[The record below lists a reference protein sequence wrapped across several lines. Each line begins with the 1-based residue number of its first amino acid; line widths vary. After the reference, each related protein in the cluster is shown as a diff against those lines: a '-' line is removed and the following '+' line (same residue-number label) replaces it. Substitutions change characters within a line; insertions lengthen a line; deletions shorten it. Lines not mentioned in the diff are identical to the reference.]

1 MLYSKELSSNLS
13 DELLQIDPQILKI
26 DPQMMKIYQKPYKLL
41 TTQEKELCYQT
52 FKNLSFFY
60 KLLIENED
68 GELMFRTII
77 KRMTIK
83 ILKPGEAIFRAR
95 EPISSMIFLL
105 EGKIIVY
112 KSPSRY
118 HLNSETK
125 LNNYDKLVNTFK
137 NVIST
142 EINKVFDRYIE
153 KGEQYGLEDIK
164 KLKREVTTEAKTFS
178 VIGELSVSDYIL
190 IFEKT
195 KFLEKNDIATF
206 IGKLKMFKSVSNSDA
221 VRNIYHIISK
231 RNCKKGE
238 ILCKKGDPFTN
249 LYLIK
254 SGSFQISFKSN
265 IKIFNDFDLTSF
277 DDKKTIK
284 RFPSC
289 ISKYEIKDSYND
301 FYEYKIIN
309 CGRREIIG
317 DIEYAYSS
325 NKYYFD
331 VRCEVDNSLLLA
343 IPIDKFEQIALNKL
357 KRCLIESGHE
367 QKEYFN
373 KRVNEIREINKRRDD
388 KKNKYKTLIVQ
399 KINKNKGKIIQEI
412 EKKEAVI
419 DLVNAKKIEFIKKPK
434 NFFFTEDS
442 MNHIPNV
449 NNINFNFSIAQT
461 NYSSIPT
468 ETNYNSSSKGKH
480 RTLKSFYS
488 IKKQNHNSSINTN
501 HSSSHSFNYKS
512 PLLKNQ
518 MLSHLNDFSYLNMEI
533 NNKSMKEQK
542 EKQEKKI
549 EMKKSIIYEPNKHNF
564 SNCFET
570 SKDFFLK
577 NNTSI
582 LNKSINKIFMNMDG
596 KK

>member
-1 MLYSKELSSNLS
+1 MLYSQDLSSNLS
-13 DELLQIDPQILKI
+13 DETLKI

-41 TTQEKELCYQT
+41 TTQEKDLCYQT
-52 FKNLSFFY
+52 FKNLSFFH
-60 KLLIENED
+60 KLLIENEY
-68 GELMFRTII
+68 GELIFRTII

-83 ILKPGEAIFRAR
+83 ILKPGEVIFRVR

-112 KSPSRY
+112 KPPPQYNSNGKKT
-118 HLNSETK
+118 LNFYKK
-125 LNNYDKLVNTFK
+125 LINSLK
-137 NVIST
+137 NVISS
-142 EINKVFDRYIE
+142 EINKVFDRFIE

-164 KLKREVTTEAKTFS
+164 KEKREVLTETKTFC
-178 VIGELSVSDYIL
+178 VIGELSISDYIL

-195 KFLEKNDIATF
+195 KFLEKNDMIAF
-206 IGKLKMFKSVSNSDA
+206 IGKMKMFKSVSNSDA
-221 VRNIYHIISK
+221 LRNIYHIINK

-238 ILCKKGDPFTN
+238 ILCKRGDPFTN

-265 IKIFNDFDLTSF
+265 ITIFNDFDLTSF
-277 DDKKTIK
+277 DDKNTIN

-331 VRCEVDNSLLLA
+331 VKCEVDNSLLLE
-343 IPIDKFEQIALNKL
+343 IPINKFEQIALHKL
-357 KRCLIESGHE
+357 KKCLIESGQE
-367 QKEYFN
+367 QIKYYN
-373 KRVNEIREINKRRDD
+373 KRINEIREINKKRED
-388 KKNKYKTLIVQ
+388 KKNKYKILISQ

-412 EKKEAVI
+412 EKKEKEA
-419 DLVNAKKIEFIKKPK
+419 LLNLPNTKNIEFVKKPK
-434 NFFFTEDS
+434 NLIFTEDN
-442 MNHIPNV
+442 MNHIPIV
-449 NNINFNFSIAQT
+449 NFNLSVEPT
-461 NYSSIPT
+461 NYSSVPT
-468 ETNYNSSSKGKH
+468 ETNFNSSSKGKH
-480 RTLKSFYS
+480 RTLNSFYS
-488 IKKQNHNSSINTN
+488 IKKHNHNSSINTN
-501 HSSSHSFNYKS
+501 NSSSISNLNYKS
-512 PLLKNQ
+512 PNFKNQ
-518 MLSHLNDFSYLNMEI
+518 MLSRLNNSLFLNIEI
-533 NNKSMKEQK
+533 NSKIMQDQK
-542 EKQEKKI
+542 EKEEKKKDI
-549 EMKKSIIYEPNKHNF
+549 KKSLIYESNKNNY

-582 LNKSINKIFMNMDG
+582 LSKNINKIFMNMDG

>member
-164 KLKREVTTEAKTFS
+164 KLKREALVETKTFC

-195 KFLEKNDIATF
+195 KFLEKNDILTF
-206 IGKLKMFKSVSNSDA
+206 IGKMKMFKSIFNSEA
-221 VRNIYHIISK
+221 LRNIYHIIK
-231 RNCKKGE
+231 KKICKKGE
-238 ILCKKGDPFTN
+238 ILCNKGEPFTN

-254 SGSFQISFKSN
+254 SGSFQISYKTN
-265 IKIFNDFDLTSF
+265 VKIFNEFDLTSF
-277 DDKKTIK
+277 DDKNKIN

-289 ISKYEIKDSYND
+289 ISKYEIKNSYND
-301 FYEYKIIN
+301 INEYKIIN

-317 DIEYAYSS
+317 VIEYAYSS
-325 NKYYFD
+325 NKYYFE
-331 VRCEVDNSLLLA
+331 VKCEVDNSLLLE
-343 IPIDKFEQIALNKL
+343 IPINKLEKIALPKL
-357 KRCLIESGHE
+357 KKCLIESGRE
-367 QKEYFN
+367 QKNYYN
-373 KRVNEIREINKRRDD
+373 KRINEIREVNKKRED
-388 KKNKYKTLIVQ
+388 KKNKYKVLIIQ
-399 KINKNKGKIIQEI
+399 KINKNKGKIIEEI
-412 EKKEAVI
+412 EKKELLP
-419 DLVNAKKIEFIKKPK
+419 DLSNSKKMNIIKTKK
-434 NFFFTEDS
+434 NLIFTEDN
-442 MNHIPNV
+442 MKKVP
-449 NNINFNFSIAQT
+449 NINFNCSVTQT
-461 NYSSIPT
+461 NYSSIPS
-468 ETNYNSSSKGKH
+468 EINYNNNSNIKNQS
-480 RTLKSFYS
+480 LKSFYS
-488 IKKQNHNSSINTN
+488 IKKHNHNLSANTK
-501 HSSSHSFNYKS
+501 HSSSRSINYKS
-512 PLLKNQ
+512 PK
-518 MLSHLNDFSYLNMEI
+518 LNNKMQNYFNDILFINEEI
-533 NNKSMKEQK
+533 NNRIIQVKK
-542 EKQEKKI
+542 EKEKKKI
-549 EMKKSIIYEPNKHNF
+549 DIKKSLLYESNKHNF

-582 LNKSINKIFMNMDG
+582 LDKKINKIFMNMDG